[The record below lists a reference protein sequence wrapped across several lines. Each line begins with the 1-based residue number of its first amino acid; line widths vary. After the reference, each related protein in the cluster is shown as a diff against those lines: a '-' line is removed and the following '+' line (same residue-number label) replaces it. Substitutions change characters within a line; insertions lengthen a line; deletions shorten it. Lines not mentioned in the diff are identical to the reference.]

1 MLNFDANCVF
11 HVQNALSQGNSGRF
25 LGTNCRIPAML
36 KGPMQHQVAHGVLD
50 HLSETAVAPGARINE
65 QALARK
71 LGVSRTPVRAVLAH
85 LVETGILESR
95 PRRGF
100 FLAHRPASDAAA
112 ALEAEQP
119 AGGTYEA
126 MLLDVLLGKLGATL
140 SQNALMRRYGAS
152 RGELLAALRRMTREG
167 LAEPAPG
174 LGWNFVHFGSDTI
187 EQGYRLRMLLE
198 PSVLLEPDYAPDE
211 DVLRALR
218 ADHAATLAN
227 LSERT
232 AWGELFNLDAR
243 FHTALVAGSGNP
255 LAVEVVQKQ
264 NRLRRLCEYLGYE
277 RLDRVRESLSEHMAI
292 LDSLLQGDRE
302 WAAAQLKRHLKRSL
316 TQSLRHFDL
325 DLEAFR
331 RGRRRL
337 TPSLPPNGT
346 GAPAD

>member
-1 MLNFDANCVF
+1 
-11 HVQNALSQGNSGRF
+11 
-25 LGTNCRIPAML
+25 
-36 KGPMQHQVAHGVLD
+36 MQRQVAHGVLD
-50 HLSETAVAPGARINE
+50 HLSETAVAPGTRINE

-85 LVETGILESR
+85 LAETGVLESR

-100 FLAHRPASDAAA
+100 FLARRPAPDAAA
-112 ALEAEQP
+112 ALGVGQP
-119 AGGTYEA
+119 AGGLYEA
-126 MLLDVLLGKLGATL
+126 MLLDVLLGKLDGTL
-140 SQNALMRRYGAS
+140 SQNALKRRYRAA

-187 EQGYRLRMLLE
+187 EQGYRLRLLLE
-198 PSVLLEPDYAPDE
+198 PAALVEPDYALDE
-211 DVLRALR
+211 EVLRALR

-227 LSERT
+227 LSART

-243 FHTALVAGSGNP
+243 FHTALIAGSGNP

-292 LDSLLQGDRE
+292 LDSLLEGERD

-316 TQSLRHFDL
+316 VQSLRHFDR

-331 RGRRRL
+331 RGQRRL
-337 TPSLPPNGT
+337 
-346 GAPAD
+346 APALARNGLGAASD

>member
-1 MLNFDANCVF
+1 
-11 HVQNALSQGNSGRF
+11 
-25 LGTNCRIPAML
+25 ML
-36 KGPMQHQVAHGVLD
+36 KGPMQRQVAHGVLD
-50 HLSETAVAPGARINE
+50 YLSESAVAPGTRISE

-85 LVETGILESR
+85 LVEAGVLESR

-100 FLAHRPASDAAA
+100 YLARRPTPDTTT
-112 ALEAEQP
+112 ALEAGQP
-119 AGGTYEA
+119 AGGIYEA
-126 MLLDVLLGKLGATL
+126 MLLDVLLGKLDGTF
-140 SQNALMRRYGAS
+140 SQNALMRRFGTA

-187 EQGYRLRMLLE
+187 EQGYRLRILLE
-198 PSVLLEPDYAPDE
+198 PAVLLEPDYLPE
-211 DVLRALR
+211 EEVLRTLR
-218 ADHAATLAN
+218 SDHAATLAD
-227 LSERT
+227 LSART
-232 AWGELFNLDAR
+232 AWSELFNLDAR

-316 TQSLRHFDL
+316 TQSLRHFDR

-337 TPSLPPNGT
+337 
-346 GAPAD
+346 APALSRNGIETPRD

>member
-1 MLNFDANCVF
+1 
-11 HVQNALSQGNSGRF
+11 
-25 LGTNCRIPAML
+25 ML
-36 KGPMQHQVAHGVLD
+36 KGPMQRQVAHGVLD
-50 HLSETAVAPGARINE
+50 HLSETAVAPGMRINE

-85 LVETGILESR
+85 LAEAGLLESR

-100 FLAHRPASDAAA
+100 FLARRPTPGTAA

-119 AGGTYEA
+119 ADGIYQA
-126 MLLDVLLGKLGATL
+126 MLLDVLLGKLDGTL
-140 SQNALMRRYGAS
+140 SQNALTRRYETS

-187 EQGYRLRMLLE
+187 EQGYRLRILLE
-198 PSVLLEPDYAPDE
+198 PAVLLEPDYAPDDE
-211 DVLRALR
+211 ALRALR
-218 ADHAATLAN
+218 ADHAATLAH

-232 AWGELFNLDAR
+232 AWSELFSLDAR
-243 FHTALVAGSGNP
+243 FHTVLVVGSGNP

-277 RLDRVRESLSEHMAI
+277 RLDRVRESLDEHMAI
-292 LDSLLQGDRE
+292 LDSVLQGDRE
-302 WAAAQLKRHLKRSL
+302 WAAAQLKKHLKRSL
-316 TQSLRHFDL
+316 AQSLRHFDR

-331 RGRRRL
+331 RGQRRL
-337 TPSLPPNGT
+337 APALSNNGT
-346 GAPAD
+346 RPAIR